1 MEINTIELRTLIN
14 VINKELEITRLRI
27 DNSNDLL
34 DKSYLVDLQALRN
47 KLESYF
53 FDEVIDR
60 EDKKHGK

>member
-34 DKSYLVDLQALRN
+34 DKSYLVDLQSLRN
-47 KLESYF
+47 KLESHF

-60 EDKKHGK
+60 EDKKHD

>member
-34 DKSYLVDLQALRN
+34 DKSYLVDLQSLRN
-47 KLESYF
+47 KLESHF

-60 EDKKHGK
+60 EFEEII

>member
-53 FDEVIDR
+53 FDEVITLL
-60 EDKKHGK
+60 